1 MCIVKFLFMI
11 FTIVYNV
18 YSSYMVYDFI
28 ILSVEEVVLIVIFLV
43 VNEEKGRKK
52 SVIFS
57 MVLLEI

>member
-1 MCIVKFLFMI
+1 MI

-28 ILSVEEVVLIVIFLV
+28 ILSVEEVVSIVIFSV

-57 MVLLEI
+57 MVSLEI